1 MPHFFITDIGQK
13 VSQLLLPHIILKIFF
28 KCLTPRGQ
36 LKLVLT
42 CSNLENIL
50 SNLALETETAK
61 NSVSIESASILML
74 ISFFEKINKVG
85 LSSPPPI
92 FWLNMLSFNFS
103 EESGTSFSTTFCRW
117 FFKKNVSPVIFYYLT
132 NFHCLKIG
140 QYVYYNCL
148 LTVCDVISFDI
159 NLIFLFK
166 PFCYITKKSR
176 QKFKDLENKKS
187 FLGEIKKHF
196 FYYFERAFICQKL
209 S

>member
-1 MPHFFITDIGQK
+1 MPHFFVTDIGQK
-13 VSQLLLPHIILKIFF
+13 VSQLLLPHTILKRFF

-42 CSNLENIL
+42 CLNLENIL

-85 LSSPPPI
+85 LSSP
-92 FWLNMLSFNFS
+92 SH
-103 EESGTSFSTTFCRW
+103 
-117 FFKKNVSPVIFYYLT
+117 YLT
-132 NFHCLKIG
+132 NFRCLIAFTSRDIG
-140 QYVYYNCL
+140 QYLYYNCL

-159 NLIFLFK
+159 ILIFLFK

-196 FYYFERAFICQKL
+196 FYYFERAFICQRL